1 MINMI
6 LFFDLNQLVY
16 VDSADQCND
25 LGFNIGGGASTIT
38 RAWTIKVF
46 DLFYNPWTIFILDTK
61 LSFFFWQ
68 STILRLT
75 QITPWGWIFGP

>member
-1 MINMI
+1 MLKLFSIDYKHNSI
-6 LFFDLNQLVY
+6 LDLNHLVY

-46 DLFYNPWTIFILDTK
+46 IFVL
-61 LSFFFWQ
+61 Q
-68 STILRLT
+68 
-75 QITPWGWIFGP
+75 

>member
-1 MINMI
+1 MEQI
-6 LFFDLNQLVY
+6 LENTVSWELILKLFSIDYKHNSILDLNQLVY

-46 DLFYNPWTIFILDTK
+46 IFVL
-61 LSFFFWQ
+61 Q
-68 STILRLT
+68 
-75 QITPWGWIFGP
+75 

>member
-1 MINMI
+1 MI

-46 DLFYNPWTIFILDTK
+46 NFT
-61 LSFFFWQ
+61 LS
-68 STILRLT
+68 
-75 QITPWGWIFGP
+75 GV

>member
-1 MINMI
+1 M
-6 LFFDLNQLVY
+6 Y

-46 DLFYNPWTIFILDTK
+46 NLFDNPIIM
-61 LSFFFWQ
+61 Q
-68 STILRLT
+68 R
-75 QITPWGWIFGP
+75 

>member
-1 MINMI
+1 MEQI
-6 LFFDLNQLVY
+6 LENTVSWDLILKLFSIDDKHDSILDLNQLVY

-46 DLFYNPWTIFILDTK
+46 NLFYM
-61 LSFFFWQ
+61 
-68 STILRLT
+68 
-75 QITPWGWIFGP
+75 

>member
-1 MINMI
+1 M
-6 LFFDLNQLVY
+6 Y

-46 DLFYNPWTIFILDTK
+46 NLFYNHKDLNNMFCSNHAIAVGT
-61 LSFFFWQ
+61 
-68 STILRLT
+68 R
-75 QITPWGWIFGP
+75 

>member
-1 MINMI
+1 MEQI
-6 LFFDLNQLVY
+6 LENTVSWDLILKWFSIDDKHDSILDLNQLVY

-46 DLFYNPWTIFILDTK
+46 NLFYNHKDLNDMFCSNL
-61 LSFFFWQ
+61 
-68 STILRLT
+68 
-75 QITPWGWIFGP
+75 

>member
-1 MINMI
+1 MEQI
-6 LFFDLNQLVY
+6 LENTVSWELILKSFSIDDKHDSILDLNQLVY

-46 DLFYNPWTIFILDTK
+46 NLFYIWLIHCID
-61 LSFFFWQ
+61 
-68 STILRLT
+68 
-75 QITPWGWIFGP
+75 

>member
-1 MINMI
+1 MINTI

-46 DLFYNPWTIFILDTK
+46 NLFY
-61 LSFFFWQ
+61 S
-68 STILRLT
+68 STYGIIVFPKNIAYLK
-75 QITPWGWIFGP
+75 IA

>member
-1 MINMI
+1 M
-6 LFFDLNQLVY
+6 Y

-46 DLFYNPWTIFILDTK
+46 TLFFYWIEPLKNGPSLILPSSIARNSSAPNAKRIFQIL
-61 LSFFFWQ
+61 
-68 STILRLT
+68 
-75 QITPWGWIFGP
+75 